1 MRSGGRTSAARKLSD
16 LEAQELAYNL
26 LLDAVE
32 IKGKSTGNDKDD
44 LAALKL
50 KAKTLFGEFEIELSE
65 EDLRRIEPELQE
77 MLKLAKDRG
86 LWGKVELSVSKDAET
101 TGTLLKGLGDRM
113 QRRKTPGP
121 SDIAAKAF
129 LYVFKGPF
137 NILVDTAKALL
148 TAVDR
153 ITKKV
158 NISVRGRHG
167 HLSLSKR
174 DVVVARMV
182 RRLNASGEARELPLD
197 GATTDAAKRAAR
209 RIVFTGRGMT
219 HAAGVSKSQDQ
230 RRAQKP
236 RSM

>member
-1 MRSGGRTSAARKLSD
+1 MVNNTAT
-16 LEAQELAYNL
+16 LAY
-26 LLDAVE
+26 V
-32 IKGKSTGNDKDD
+32 STTTTDS
-44 LAALKL
+44 LKN
-50 KAKTLFGEFEIELSE
+50 S
-65 EDLRRIEPELQE
+65 
-77 MLKLAKDRG
+77 KLG
-86 LWGKVELSVSKDAET
+86 
-101 TGTLLKGLGDRM
+101 
-113 QRRKTPGP
+113 
-121 SDIAAKAF
+121 F
-129 LYVFKGPF
+129 
-137 NILVDTAKALL
+137 
-148 TAVDR
+148 DR